1 MVLLTL
7 GKLVTSFFQKALKYS
22 TRVTFLLNLF
32 HYRMKMVGSKASSFD
47 HRASNRSDF
56 NMKLTKLNSTLIYL
70 ENLK

>member
-22 TRVTFLLNLF
+22 MRVTFSLNLF

-47 HRASNRSDF
+47 HRTSNDF